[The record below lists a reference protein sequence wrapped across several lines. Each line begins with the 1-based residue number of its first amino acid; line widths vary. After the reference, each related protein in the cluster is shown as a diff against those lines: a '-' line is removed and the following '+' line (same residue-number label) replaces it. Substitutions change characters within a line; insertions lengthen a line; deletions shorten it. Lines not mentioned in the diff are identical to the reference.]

1 MTREQWKAELIKEI
15 RELQTP
21 ASRLYALLLLHPEE
35 QHRGQDI
42 SDTLDT
48 IEHEAWNQN
57 KVNYGVSLLQQL
69 HALLSLLPIH
79 RSQREMM
86 IEHYEVTTIQELAV
100 TELLEMGMLIP
111 IELPQLSESGTREAL
126 DQIYKVCL
134 RWKVL
139 LDPMYKEIEPFREE
153 IKFIYKR
160 FDE

>member
-1 MTREQWKAELIKEI
+1 MTREQWNAELIKEI

-35 QHRGQDI
+35 QYREQDL
-42 SDTLDT
+42 SDTLDVV
-48 IEHEAWNQN
+48 EREAWNEN
-57 KVNYGVSLLQQL
+57 KVNYGASLLQQL

-79 RSQREMM
+79 RSQKEMM
-86 IEHYEVTTIQELAV
+86 IEHYEVTKIQELAL
-100 TELLEMGMLIP
+100 TELLNMGMLIP
-111 IELPQLSESGTREAL
+111 IELPQLSESGTREVL

-139 LDPMYKEIEPFREE
+139 LDPMEKEIEPFRDE
-153 IKFIYKR
+153 IKLIYKR